1 VDITNLWFGFRGRIN
16 RAKYWLVTVV
26 NMLILVA
33 LILIAIAANSWA
45 IGILAFRVFIPLF
58 ISALAIGM
66 KRLHDRD
73 KSAWWLIV
81 FYLLPSLLSSAGRG
95 FEDGGVILSLGS
107 LAFSVWGLVDLGC
120 LRGTVGPNQYGP
132 DPLEGRG

>member
-45 IGILAFRVFIPLF
+45 IGILAFLVFIPLF

>member
-1 VDITNLWFGFRGRIN
+1 VDISQLWFGFLGRIN

-26 NMLILVA
+26 NMLIVVVLFIVA
-33 LILIAIAANSWA
+33 AAANSWA
-45 IGILAFRVFIPLF
+45 IGILAFLSFVPLF
-58 ISALAIGM
+58 ISSLAVGT

-81 FYLLPSLLSSAGRG
+81 FYILPSILSGAGKALG
-95 FEDGGVILSLGS
+95 DAGLILSLVS
-107 LAFSVWGLVDLGC
+107 LGLSVWALVELGC
-120 LRGTVGPNQYGP
+120 LRGTAGPNQYGS